1 MAVNA
6 TASSGTDTAT
16 PGAMLLTAK
25 DFAAVLRVSIRTFY
39 RLKDSGSIPL
49 PKRVAG
55 SKLARW
61 SRAEVEGWVR
71 DGMPSCRAAAKGGA
85 R

>member
-1 MAVNA
+1 MAANAVVSPGVN
-6 TASSGTDTAT
+6 TAT

-25 DFAAVLRVSIRTFY
+25 DVAAVLRVSIRTLY
-39 RLKDSGSIPL
+39 RLKDAGAIPL
-49 PKRVAG
+49 PKKVAG

-61 SRAEVEGWVR
+61 SRAEVESWVR
-71 DGMPSCRAAAKGGA
+71 DGMPSCRAAVRREA